1 MTETQTILYND
12 EEEEIRSMAE
22 RIIKYTEECSKIKN
36 IKDIQKHVKH
46 IELLAKHIVR
56 QIDANVELERIIKA

>member
-1 MTETQTILYND
+1 MTEKQKILYND

-22 RIIKYTEECSKIKN
+22 RIIKYTEECSKFKS
-36 IKDIQKHVKH
+36 IKDIRRNVKH

-56 QIDANVELERIIKA
+56 QIDANVELERIIKD

>member
-1 MTETQTILYND
+1 MTEKQTILYND
-12 EEEEIRSMAE
+12 EEKEIISMAE
-22 RIIKYTEECSKIKN
+22 RIIKHTEECSKIKN
-36 IKDIQKHVKH
+36 IKDIQRRVKH